1 MKVIIDRF
9 EENFAIVELEDK
21 NMINMPMELIPE
33 GAKEG
38 NVIEILIDKEET
50 LLRKE
55 KIEKLMN
62 NLWE

>member
-9 EENFAIVELEDK
+9 EDNFAIVELEDK
-21 NMINMPMELIPE
+21 NIIDIPIALIPE

-38 NVIEILIDKEET
+38 DVLEIRIDTEET
-50 LLRKE
+50 KLRKE
-55 KIEKLMN
+55 KIEKLLN